1 MAKKVNTEVA
11 EVEETAEVKEP
22 KKTVKK
28 TTKKVAETPT
38 PEVPAKAEE
47 PVEAKAPKKTVKKA
61 AKKEAETPTPEVP
74 AKAEEPVEAK
84 APNKTV
90 KKAAKKAAEA
100 AEAAAEVK
108 EEAKAAE
115 PKSAKKAA
123 KPKAKAKEEAPV
135 AVVENEETTAKEIEA
150 KTETPKKPVVE
161 EPVEVSVEQKLVAL
175 YTLQQVDSKI
185 DEIRAYRGNLPLE
198 IQDLEDE
205 IAGLETRITNL
216 KEESK
221 KYQKDI
227 SDYKI
232 KIKETEALIK
242 KYEDQQNNVRNNR
255 EYDSLTKEIEYQNL
269 DIQLSEKRIR
279 EATAKDN
286 DVANKVAQSQLR
298 LTEMKA
304 SLKEKKEELSSLVEG
319 TEKEE
324 EQLLKRSADCEKL
337 VEDRLLVAYKRIRKN
352 ARNGLAV
359 VGIFDEACGGCF
371 NRIPPQHQLDICT
384 HKKIIVCE
392 YCGRILVDKGII
404 GQYKE

>member
-1 MAKKVNTEVA
+1 MAKKEIKEVA
-11 EVEETAEVKEP
+11 EVAEAAEVKE
-22 KKTVKK
+22 VK
-28 TTKKVAETPT
+28 ET
-38 PEVPAKAEE
+38 
-47 PVEAKAPKKTVKKA
+47 KKA
-61 AKKEAETPTPEVP
+61 AKKTTKSIVESEEKDEAV
-74 AKAEEPVEAK
+74 EE
-84 APNKTV
+84 
-90 KKAAKKAAEA
+90 KKAKKSTKKTA
-100 AEAAAEVK
+100 V
-108 EEAKAAE
+108 AE
-115 PKSAKKAA
+115 PKPEVVEEA
-123 KPKAKAKEEAPV
+123 PIEKEEAP
-135 AVVENEETTAKEIEA
+135 AVVEAA
-150 KTETPKKPVVE
+150 PKPEVD
-161 EPVEVSVEQKLVAL
+161 PVEVSVEQKLVAL

-198 IQDLEDE
+198 IQDIEDE
-205 IAGLETRITNL
+205 IAGLETRITNF

-221 KYQKDI
+221 KHQKDI

-255 EYDSLTKEIEYQNL
+255 EYDSLTKEIEYQQL
-269 DIQLSEKRIR
+269 DNQLSEKRIR
-279 EATAKDN
+279 EITAKDN
-286 DVANKVAQSQLR
+286 DVASKVAEAQLR
-298 LTEMKA
+298 LTELKT
-304 SLKEKKEELSSLVEG
+304 SLDEKKEELQSLVEG

-324 EQLLKRSADCEKL
+324 EQLLQRSADCEKL

-404 GQYKE
+404 AQYNA

>member
-11 EVEETAEVKEP
+11 EVEENAEVKE
-22 KKTVKK
+22 VKK
-28 TTKKVAETPT
+28 TAKKSTKKVTEEPAAEAPVEETP
-38 PEVPAKAEE
+38 
-47 PVEAKAPKKTVKKA
+47 KKA
-61 AKKEAETPTPEVP
+61 AKKSTKT
-74 AKAEEPVEAK
+74 EEEMPVE
-84 APNKTV
+84 
-90 KKAAKKAAEA
+90 
-100 AEAAAEVK
+100 
-108 EEAKAAE
+108 
-115 PKSAKKAA
+115 
-123 KPKAKAKEEAPV
+123 
-135 AVVENEETTAKEIEA
+135 VVEEVNEPEKVVAT
-150 KTETPKKPVVE
+150 PVVE
-161 EPVEVSVEQKLVAL
+161 DPVEVSVEQKLVAL

-198 IQDLEDE
+198 IQDMEDE
-205 IAGLETRITNL
+205 IAGLETRVANF

-221 KYQKDI
+221 KHQKDI

-242 KYEDQQNNVRNNR
+242 KYEEQQNNVRNNR
-255 EYDSLTKEIEYQNL
+255 EYDSLTKEIEYQTL
-269 DIQLSEKRIR
+269 DIQLSEKRIK
-279 EATAKDN
+279 EITAKDN
-286 DVANKVAQSQLR
+286 DVATKVANAQMR
-298 LTEMKA
+298 LNELNA
-304 SLKEKKEELSSLVEG
+304 SLNEKKEELHSLVEG

-324 EQLLKRSADCEKL
+324 EQLLKRSAECEKF

-404 GQYKE
+404 NQYKA

>member
-1 MAKKVNTEVA
+1 MAKKENIEEAEVTEVA
-11 EVEETAEVKEP
+11 EVKEVKR
-22 KKTVKK
+22 TKK
-28 TTKKVAETPT
+28 TTKKT
-38 PEVPAKAEE
+38 AKAETDSE
-47 PVEAKAPKKTVKKA
+47 VENEAPVVNEEAADEKKDKKTTKKTAKVTTEVEVNEEVVIPQEEAPTVKK
-61 AKKEAETPTPEVP
+61 EAP
-74 AKAEEPVEAK
+74 KPVED
-84 APNKTV
+84 
-90 KKAAKKAAEA
+90 
-100 AEAAAEVK
+100 
-108 EEAKAAE
+108 
-115 PKSAKKAA
+115 
-123 KPKAKAKEEAPV
+123 
-135 AVVENEETTAKEIEA
+135 
-150 KTETPKKPVVE
+150 
-161 EPVEVSVEQKLVAL
+161 PVEVSVEQKLVAL

-198 IQDLEDE
+198 IQDMEDE
-205 IAGLETRITNL
+205 IAGLETRIANF

-221 KYQKDI
+221 KHQKDI

-255 EYDSLTKEIEYQNL
+255 EYDSLTKEIEYQQL
-269 DIQLSEKRIR
+269 DNQLSEKRIK
-279 EATAKDN
+279 EITAKDN
-286 DVANKVAQSQLR
+286 EVAVKVAEAQMR
-298 LTEMKA
+298 LTELKS
-304 SLKEKKEELSSLVEG
+304 SLKDKKDELHSLVEG

-324 EQLLKRSADCEKL
+324 EQLLQRSAECEKL

-404 GQYKE
+404 EQYNA

>member
-1 MAKKVNTEVA
+1 MAKKETKEVAEVTEVA
-11 EVEETAEVKEP
+11 EVEEVKE
-22 KKTVKK
+22 TKK
-28 TTKKVAETPT
+28 TTKKTT
-38 PEVPAKAEE
+38 KAKAETENAE
-47 PVEAKAPKKTVKKA
+47 PA
-61 AKKEAETPTPEVP
+61 
-74 AKAEEPVEAK
+74 AEEKE
-84 APNKTV
+84 T
-90 KKAAKKAAEA
+90 KK
-100 AEAAAEVK
+100 
-108 EEAKAAE
+108 
-115 PKSAKKAA
+115 PAKKAA
-123 KPKAKAKEEAPV
+123 KAEAAPEVTVEAPKEEAP
-135 AVVENEETTAKEIEA
+135 A
-150 KTETPKKPVVE
+150 PVVE
-161 EPVEVSVEQKLVAL
+161 APKPVEDPVEVSVEQKLVAL

-198 IQDLEDE
+198 IQDMEDE
-205 IAGLETRITNL
+205 IAGLETRIANF

-221 KYQKDI
+221 KHQREI

-269 DIQLSEKRIR
+269 DIQLSEKRIK
-279 EATAKDN
+279 EITAKDG
-286 DVANKVAQSQLR
+286 DVAAKVAQAQLR
-298 LTEMKA
+298 LTELKS
-304 SLKEKKEELSSLVEG
+304 SLKEKKEELHTSVEG

-324 EQLLKRSADCEKL
+324 EQLLQRSAECEKL

-359 VGIFDEACGGCF
+359 VGIHNEACGGCF

-404 GQYKE
+404 EQYNA

>member
-1 MAKKVNTEVA
+1 MAKKENIEEAEVTEVA
-11 EVEETAEVKEP
+11 EVKEVKQ
-22 KKTVKK
+22 TKK
-28 TTKKVAETPT
+28 TTKKT
-38 PEVPAKAEE
+38 AKAETDSE
-47 PVEAKAPKKTVKKA
+47 VENEAPVVNEEAADDKKDKKTTKKTAKVTTEVEVNEEVTAPQEEAPTVKK
-61 AKKEAETPTPEVP
+61 EAP
-74 AKAEEPVEAK
+74 KPVED
-84 APNKTV
+84 
-90 KKAAKKAAEA
+90 
-100 AEAAAEVK
+100 
-108 EEAKAAE
+108 
-115 PKSAKKAA
+115 
-123 KPKAKAKEEAPV
+123 
-135 AVVENEETTAKEIEA
+135 
-150 KTETPKKPVVE
+150 
-161 EPVEVSVEQKLVAL
+161 PVEVSVEQKLVAL

-198 IQDLEDE
+198 IQDMEDE
-205 IAGLETRITNL
+205 IAGLETRIANF

-221 KYQKDI
+221 KHQKDI

-255 EYDSLTKEIEYQNL
+255 EYDSLTKEIEYQQL
-269 DIQLSEKRIR
+269 DNQLSEKRIK
-279 EATAKDN
+279 EITAKDN
-286 DVANKVAQSQLR
+286 EVAVKVAEAQMR
-298 LTEMKA
+298 LTELKS
-304 SLKEKKEELSSLVEG
+304 SLKDKKDELHSLVEG

-324 EQLLKRSADCEKL
+324 EQLLQRSAECEKL

-404 GQYKE
+404 EQYNA

>member
-1 MAKKVNTEVA
+1 MAKKVNKEVA
-11 EVEETAEVKEP
+11 EVEENAEVKE
-22 KKTVKK
+22 VKK
-28 TTKKVAETPT
+28 TAKKST
-38 PEVPAKAEE
+38 
-47 PVEAKAPKKTVKKA
+47 
-61 AKKEAETPTPEVP
+61 KKEAEDPATETPMEDESKKTAKKSTKKVEEKPEV
-74 AKAEEPVEAK
+74 VE
-84 APNKTV
+84 
-90 KKAAKKAAEA
+90 
-100 AEAAAEVK
+100 EVK
-108 EEAKAAE
+108 EE
-115 PKSAKKAA
+115 KK
-123 KPKAKAKEEAPV
+123 EVV
-135 AVVENEETTAKEIEA
+135 AT
-150 KTETPKKPVVE
+150 PVVE
-161 EPVEVSVEQKLVAL
+161 DPVEVSVEQKLVAL

-198 IQDLEDE
+198 IQDMEDE
-205 IAGLETRITNL
+205 IAGLETRITNF

-221 KYQKDI
+221 KHQKDI

-255 EYDSLTKEIEYQNL
+255 EYDSLTKEIEYQTL
-269 DIQLSEKRIR
+269 DIQLAEKRIR
-279 EATAKDN
+279 EITAKDN
-286 DVANKVAQSQLR
+286 DVATKVANAQMR
-298 LTEMKA
+298 LNELNA
-304 SLKEKKEELSSLVEG
+304 SLTEKKEELHSLVEG

-324 EQLLKRSADCEKL
+324 EQLLKRSAECEKF

-404 GQYKE
+404 NQYKV

>member
-1 MAKKVNTEVA
+1 MAKKENNEVVEVTEVA
-11 EVEETAEVKEP
+11 ETTEVKET
-22 KKTVKK
+22 KKTAKK
-28 TTKKVAETPT
+28 TTKAKADPQPEEEVVVAE
-38 PEVPAKAEE
+38 
-47 PVEAKAPKKTVKKA
+47 AP
-61 AKKEAETPTPEVP
+61 
-74 AKAEEPVEAK
+74 
-84 APNKTV
+84 
-90 KKAAKKAAEA
+90 
-100 AEAAAEVK
+100 
-108 EEAKAAE
+108 
-115 PKSAKKAA
+115 
-123 KPKAKAKEEAPV
+123 KEEAPV
-135 AVVENEETTAKEIEA
+135 EVVEA
-150 KTETPKKPVVE
+150 PKPVE
-161 EPVEVSVEQKLVAL
+161 DPVEVRVEQKLVAL

-198 IQDLEDE
+198 IQDMEDE
-205 IAGLETRITNL
+205 IAGLETRISNF
-216 KEESK
+216 KDESK
-221 KYQKDI
+221 KHQKDI

-255 EYDSLTKEIEYQNL
+255 EYDSLTKEIEYQTL

-279 EATAKDN
+279 EITAKDN
-286 DVANKVAQSQLR
+286 DVAAKVAAAQMR
-298 LTEMKA
+298 LNELNA
-304 SLKEKKEELSSLVEG
+304 SLTEKKEELHSLVEG

-324 EQLLKRSADCEKL
+324 EQLLQRSAECEKY

-404 GQYKE
+404 EQYKA

>member
-1 MAKKVNTEVA
+1 MAKKENIEETEVTEVA
-11 EVEETAEVKEP
+11 EVKEVKQ
-22 KKTVKK
+22 TKK
-28 TTKKVAETPT
+28 TTKKTTKAETD
-38 PEVPAKAEE
+38 PEEENEAPVVNEEAADEKKDKKTTKKTAKVTTEVEVNEE
-47 PVEAKAPKKTVKKA
+47 VAAPQEEAPTVKK
-61 AKKEAETPTPEVP
+61 EAP
-74 AKAEEPVEAK
+74 KPVED
-84 APNKTV
+84 
-90 KKAAKKAAEA
+90 
-100 AEAAAEVK
+100 
-108 EEAKAAE
+108 
-115 PKSAKKAA
+115 
-123 KPKAKAKEEAPV
+123 
-135 AVVENEETTAKEIEA
+135 
-150 KTETPKKPVVE
+150 
-161 EPVEVSVEQKLVAL
+161 PVEVSVEQKLVAL

-198 IQDLEDE
+198 IQDMEDE
-205 IAGLETRITNL
+205 IAGLETRIANF

-221 KYQKDI
+221 KHQKDI

-255 EYDSLTKEIEYQNL
+255 EYDSLTKEIEYQQL
-269 DIQLSEKRIR
+269 DNQLSEKRIK
-279 EATAKDN
+279 EITAKDN
-286 DVANKVAQSQLR
+286 EVAVKVAEAQMR
-298 LTEMKA
+298 LTELKS
-304 SLKEKKEELSSLVEG
+304 SLKDKKDELHSLVEG

-324 EQLLKRSADCEKL
+324 EQLLQRSAECEKL

-404 GQYKE
+404 EQYNA

>member
-11 EVEETAEVKEP
+11 EVEENAEVKE
-22 KKTVKK
+22 VKK
-28 TTKKVAETPT
+28 TAKKSTKKVT
-38 PEVPAKAEE
+38 EE
-47 PVEAKAPKKTVKKA
+47 PVEKAP
-61 AKKEAETPTPEVP
+61 AE
-74 AKAEEPVEAK
+74 
-84 APNKTV
+84 
-90 KKAAKKAAEA
+90 
-100 AEAAAEVK
+100 
-108 EEAKAAE
+108 
-115 PKSAKKAA
+115 
-123 KPKAKAKEEAPV
+123 
-135 AVVENEETTAKEIEA
+135 
-150 KTETPKKPVVE
+150 ETPKKATKKSTKTEEEMPVEVVEEVKEPEKVVVATPVVE
-161 EPVEVSVEQKLVAL
+161 DPVEVSVEQKLVAL

-198 IQDLEDE
+198 IQDMEDE
-205 IAGLETRITNL
+205 IAGLETRVANF

-221 KYQKDI
+221 KHQKDI

-242 KYEDQQNNVRNNR
+242 KYEEQQNNVRNNR
-255 EYDSLTKEIEYQNL
+255 EYDSLTKEIEYQTL
-269 DIQLSEKRIR
+269 DIQLSEKRIK
-279 EATAKDN
+279 EITAKDN
-286 DVANKVAQSQLR
+286 DVATKVANAQMR
-298 LTEMKA
+298 LNELNA
-304 SLKEKKEELSSLVEG
+304 SLNEKKEELHSLVEG

-324 EQLLKRSADCEKL
+324 EQLLKRSAECEKL

-404 GQYKE
+404 NQYKA

>member
-1 MAKKVNTEVA
+1 MAKKEIKEVA
-11 EVEETAEVKEP
+11 EVAESTEVKEVKET
-22 KKTVKK
+22 KKATKK
-28 TTKKVAETPT
+28 TTKSTVESEEKDEAVEEKKAKKSTKKTAVAEPQ
-38 PEVPAKAEE
+38 PEV
-47 PVEAKAPKKTVKKA
+47 V
-61 AKKEAETPTPEVP
+61 
-74 AKAEEPVEAK
+74 
-84 APNKTV
+84 
-90 KKAAKKAAEA
+90 
-100 AEAAAEVK
+100 
-108 EEAKAAE
+108 
-115 PKSAKKAA
+115 
-123 KPKAKAKEEAPV
+123 EEAPV
-135 AVVENEETTAKEIEA
+135 EKEETPAVVEAA
-150 KTETPKKPVVE
+150 PKPEVD
-161 EPVEVSVEQKLVAL
+161 PVEVSVEQKLVAL

-198 IQDLEDE
+198 IQDIEDE
-205 IAGLETRITNL
+205 IAGLETRITNF

-221 KYQKDI
+221 KHQKDI

-255 EYDSLTKEIEYQNL
+255 EYDSLTKEIEYQQL
-269 DIQLSEKRIR
+269 DNQLSEKRIR
-279 EATAKDN
+279 EITAKDN
-286 DVANKVAQSQLR
+286 DVASKVAEAQLR
-298 LTEMKA
+298 LTELKT
-304 SLKEKKEELSSLVEG
+304 SLDEKKEELQSLVEG

-324 EQLLKRSADCEKL
+324 EQLLQRSADCEKL

-404 GQYKE
+404 AQYNA

>member
-1 MAKKVNTEVA
+1 MAKKENIEEAEVTEVA
-11 EVEETAEVKEP
+11 EVKEVKQ
-22 KKTVKK
+22 TKK
-28 TTKKVAETPT
+28 TTKKT
-38 PEVPAKAEE
+38 AKAETDSE
-47 PVEAKAPKKTVKKA
+47 VENEAPVVNEEAADDKKDKKTTKKTAKVTTEVEVNEEVVIPQEEASTVKK
-61 AKKEAETPTPEVP
+61 EAP
-74 AKAEEPVEAK
+74 KPVED
-84 APNKTV
+84 
-90 KKAAKKAAEA
+90 
-100 AEAAAEVK
+100 
-108 EEAKAAE
+108 
-115 PKSAKKAA
+115 
-123 KPKAKAKEEAPV
+123 
-135 AVVENEETTAKEIEA
+135 
-150 KTETPKKPVVE
+150 
-161 EPVEVSVEQKLVAL
+161 PVEVSVEQKLVAL

-198 IQDLEDE
+198 IQDMEDE
-205 IAGLETRITNL
+205 IAGLETRIANF

-221 KYQKDI
+221 KHQKDI

-255 EYDSLTKEIEYQNL
+255 EYDSLTKEIEYQQL
-269 DIQLSEKRIR
+269 DNQLSEKRIK
-279 EATAKDN
+279 EITAKDN
-286 DVANKVAQSQLR
+286 EVAVKVAEAQMR
-298 LTEMKA
+298 LTELKS
-304 SLKEKKEELSSLVEG
+304 SLKDKKDELHSLVEG

-324 EQLLKRSADCEKL
+324 EQLLQRSAECEKL

-404 GQYKE
+404 EQYNA

>member
-1 MAKKVNTEVA
+1 MAKKENIEEAEVTEVA
-11 EVEETAEVKEP
+11 EVKEVKQ
-22 KKTVKK
+22 TKK
-28 TTKKVAETPT
+28 TTKKT
-38 PEVPAKAEE
+38 AKAETDSE
-47 PVEAKAPKKTVKKA
+47 VENEAPVVNEEAADDKKDKKTTKKTAKVTTEVEVNEEVAAPQEEAPTVKK
-61 AKKEAETPTPEVP
+61 EAP
-74 AKAEEPVEAK
+74 KPVED
-84 APNKTV
+84 PD
-90 KKAAKKAAEA
+90 
-100 AEAAAEVK
+100 
-108 EEAKAAE
+108 
-115 PKSAKKAA
+115 
-123 KPKAKAKEEAPV
+123 
-135 AVVENEETTAKEIEA
+135 
-150 KTETPKKPVVE
+150 
-161 EPVEVSVEQKLVAL
+161 EVSVEQKLVAL

-198 IQDLEDE
+198 IQDMEDE
-205 IAGLETRITNL
+205 IAGLETRIANF

-221 KYQKDI
+221 KHQKDI

-255 EYDSLTKEIEYQNL
+255 EYDSLTKEIEYQQL
-269 DIQLSEKRIR
+269 DNQLSEKRIK
-279 EATAKDN
+279 EITAKDN
-286 DVANKVAQSQLR
+286 EVAVKVAEAQMR
-298 LTEMKA
+298 LTELKS
-304 SLKEKKEELSSLVEG
+304 SLKDKKDELHSLVEG

-324 EQLLKRSADCEKL
+324 EQLLQRSAECEKL

-404 GQYKE
+404 EQYNA

>member
-1 MAKKVNTEVA
+1 MAKKVNKEAEVTEVA
-11 EVEETAEVKEP
+11 EAKEVKETKKVTKKATKAAKETEAESVEEKKEAKKPAKKAAKAEVKEEAPAVKEP

-28 TTKKVAETPT
+28 V
-38 PEVPAKAEE
+38 
-47 PVEAKAPKKTVKKA
+47 
-61 AKKEAETPTPEVP
+61 
-74 AKAEEPVEAK
+74 
-84 APNKTV
+84 
-90 KKAAKKAAEA
+90 
-100 AEAAAEVK
+100 
-108 EEAKAAE
+108 
-115 PKSAKKAA
+115 
-123 KPKAKAKEEAPV
+123 AKAKEEAPV
-135 AVVENEETTAKEIEA
+135 VEEKPAEETKKVVED
-150 KTETPKKPVVE
+150 
-161 EPVEVSVEQKLVAL
+161 PVEVSVEQKLVAL

-198 IQDLEDE
+198 IQDMEDE
-205 IAGLETRITNL
+205 IAGLETRIANF

-221 KYQKDI
+221 KHQKDI

-255 EYDSLTKEIEYQNL
+255 EYDSLTKEIEYQTL

-279 EATAKDN
+279 EITAKDN
-286 DVANKVAQSQLR
+286 DVATKVANAQMR
-298 LTEMKA
+298 LNELNA
-304 SLKEKKEELSSLVEG
+304 SLTEKKEELHSLVEG

-324 EQLLKRSADCEKL
+324 EQLLKRSAECEKF

-404 GQYKE
+404 EQYKA